1 MRIGLDY
8 GYRSRCCYA
17 PIRLG
22 RKRIKNTNARLQ
34 IWICTK
40 CKSRDVSIVEY
51 TGPYSSEAT
60 LELDNKQSFIPE
72 DNDSDL

>member
-1 MRIGLDY
+1 MVGLDY

-22 RKRIKNTNARLQ
+22 KKNVKNTKKKIQ

-40 CKSRDVSIVEY
+40 CKTRDVNIVEY
-51 TGPYSSEAT
+51 TGPYSPEASQD
-60 LELDNKQSFIPE
+60 LNNSVSFVPE
-72 DNDSDL
+72 E